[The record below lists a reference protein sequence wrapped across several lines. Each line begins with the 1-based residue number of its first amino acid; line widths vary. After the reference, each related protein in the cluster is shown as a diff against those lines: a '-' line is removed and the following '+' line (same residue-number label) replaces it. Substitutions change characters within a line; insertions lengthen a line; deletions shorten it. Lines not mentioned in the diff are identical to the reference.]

1 MLATVMLCAA
11 CTLAPTSID
20 TNLLDYQGTPQSME
34 QRDAKGNLLI
44 PAVYTDLG
52 AWHGFHLPA
61 DEADFGAFTGPL
73 IIAQE
78 YSVHFSDALQ
88 RLALVD
94 RFSGKSWSLA
104 EATKQHIY
112 SVSGSLVQE
121 FQWPTLTLKTQ
132 LQFSDSR
139 TAVVS
144 TTLINRS
151 DTQQQWQLRWQ
162 GQPFDS
168 HPNLKDYQLIA
179 ATENVGNG
187 VRWQLNPVRAKWQL
201 MLADA
206 QYELLFE
213 QATDIKINNSQYQAS
228 SQVITLAPLEQ
239 TTLRSAQ
246 RYFHTQKARKAAG
259 VFDWSGVDGSLDA
272 NHSRWQ
278 QRLANLNRGGSML
291 DKRMAAKSMQT
302 LIHNWRSPAGAI
314 IHDAITPSIT
324 YKWFNGVWAWDTWKQ
339 AVALAQFDPQ
349 LAQANVSAMFDY
361 QFDQHDSLRPQDA
374 GNLPDAIFYN
384 QDDNRGGDGGN
395 WNERNGKPPLAT
407 WAVWQIYQQ
416 TQDLAL
422 LQRFYPKLV
431 AYHQWWYRNRD
442 HNGNGLVEYGANV
455 HPMHV
460 KQGVIGRQ
468 AIIEAAAWESGMDNA
483 PRFDDSDD
491 LQILSNV
498 GIGPGATEP
507 QLLGYSISQ
516 ESVDLNAYLYA
527 EKQWLAQI
535 AELLGQQQQSLQ
547 WQQQAATLKQK
558 IQTQMFDPQSE
569 FFYDVRFNGER
580 SWRLVEAGRGV
591 EGWVALWAGVAT
603 DTQAKKM
610 IARYVNESAFAT
622 KVPFPTVSADSP
634 AFAPSQYWRGPV
646 WLDQSYFALHGLARY
661 GYEQQAKQLARQLVS
676 AGEGMQ
682 TQQPIRENYHPLT
695 GEGLHCTNFSWS
707 ASVLLLLYTDWLHQ
721 QSH

>member
-94 RFSGKSWSLA
+94 RLSGKSWSLA
-104 EATKQHIY
+104 KATKQHIY

-187 VRWQLNPVRAKWQL
+187 VRWQLNPVREKWQL

-246 RYFHTQKARKAAG
+246 RFFHTQKARKAAG

-361 QFDQHDSLRPQDA
+361 QFDQHDSVRPQDA

-422 LQRFYPKLV
+422 LQRFYSKLV

-460 KQGVIGRQ
+460 KQGVIDRQ

-535 AELLGQQQQSLQ
+535 ADLLGQQQQSLQ
-547 WQQQAATLKQK
+547 WQQQAATLKHK

-603 DTQAKKM
+603 DAQAKQM

>member
-61 DEADFGAFTGPL
+61 DETDFGAFTGPL

-94 RFSGKSWSLA
+94 RLSGKSWSLA

-132 LQFSDSR
+132 SQFSDSR

-151 DTQQQWQLRWQ
+151 DTQQQWQLHWQ

-187 VRWQLNPVRAKWQL
+187 VRWQLNPVREKWQL

-213 QATDIKINNSQYQAS
+213 QATDIQINNSQYQAS

-361 QFDQHDSLRPQDA
+361 QFDQHDSVRPQDA

-460 KQGVIGRQ
+460 KQGVIDRQ

-535 AELLGQQQQSLQ
+535 ADLLGQQQQSLQ
-547 WQQQAATLKQK
+547 WQQQAATLKHK

-603 DTQAKKM
+603 DAQAKQM
-610 IARYVNESAFAT
+610 IERYVNESAFAT